1 MGLYYSEITNFG
13 SKSSISATPIE
24 KLFGDPVKLSNEIS
38 SIFKESSELKTKY
51 MEQFDEVIAEGGKNT
66 NKFIANLQRM
76 KSIINNATEG
86 K

>member
-1 MGLYYSEITNFG
+1 MVDVG
-13 SKSSISATPIE
+13 SIEELFKGENLE
-24 KLFGDPVKLSNEIS
+24 KLSKEIGD
-38 SIFKESSELKTKY
+38 IFKKSSELKKKY

-86 K
+86 E